1 MPQYGCGDR
10 MPQQMSGTSAGT
22 HHPSATQYPHNNR
35 RDGRI
40 AGEGTKGG
48 SAAHKNCVGLRL
60 RSAIFEVIDNR
71 LTHFLGQW
79 QSCVRAALTTN
90 DCHCPKKWVRRL
102 SITSKIADLRRRPTQ
117 FLCAAEPPF
126 VPSPAILPSRRL
138 L

>member
-90 DCHCPKKWVRRL
+90 VNPSALPVDITQAKMHDIACPK
-102 SITSKIADLRRRPTQ
+102 TQ
-117 FLCAAEPPF
+117 T
-126 VPSPAILPSRRL
+126 RQQ
-138 L
+138 